1 MHKNTKMKTLF
12 LVVIC
17 TLFCRESFAQTASV
31 TEPAY
36 IRIPTIPPYNLIS
49 VVDSARFT
57 KSDLQKK
64 KPVIIMIFSP
74 DCDHCVHATENLL
87 ANINFYKKA
96 QIIMVSSLSY
106 KSVQKFYNDLKLIN
120 YPNIKVGYDENRFLS
135 SFYEVRNFPS
145 IYLYNKKG
153 KYKADF
159 SDNPKFEEIAKSL

>member
-1 MHKNTKMKTLF
+1 MKTLF

-17 TLFCRESFAQTASV
+17 TLFCNGSFAQT
-31 TEPAY
+31 TPIIEPAY
-36 IRIPTIPPYNLIS
+36 IRIPTIPPYNLLS
-49 VVDSARFT
+49 VVDSGRFT
-57 KSDLQKK
+57 KTDLKKK

-87 ANINFYKKA
+87 ANINLFKKT

-106 KSVQKFYNDLKLIN
+106 KSIQKFYDDLKLSN

-135 SFYEVRNFPS
+135 SFYEVSNFPS

-153 KYKADF
+153 KFKADF
-159 SDNPKFEEIAKSL
+159 NDHPDFKQIANSL